1 MITCI
6 GMEPAHIYIHALPAW
21 IASQEVRALLPEKT
35 WARGCY
41 RIKRVCHG
49 QNMMW
54 AIPNASL
61 AIPKVIIHGWYT
73 PSPFMVGLS
82 LGLTH

>member
-1 MITCI
+1 MYRNGACTHLHTCT
-6 GMEPAHIYIHALPAW
+6 
-21 IASQEVRALLPEKT
+21 ASLDCISILVRALLPEKT

-54 AIPNASL
+54 AIPHASL
-61 AIPKVIIHGWYT
+61 AMPKVIIHGWYT